1 MTEYK
6 SSIRAHGKTQLEL
19 KNRYPLDPKENRA
32 FYTLETYMF
41 TPAQLGITAKRYGVD
56 HFFSDVKSHTRFS
69 ISYIP
74 LSRLMDPDC
83 AISPIARIGKF
94 LDKANLSSDI
104 DENRILYELRTLAN
118 LFSAE
123 MKATHRLL
131 SGIAKE
137 GTNPTIITKIELFL
151 KETETFLHV
160 FRALH
165 ARFMEPSI
173 TERLRTAL
181 RWTDESI
188 SLSAEKMLF
197 YLHGMLRQE
206 ALVEKITVLMEH
218 EQYYRKEMGYPSVI
232 TNGTEVEVEGMLYR
246 ESILKKWSQTVLYM
260 SSEET
265 GTNRKI
271 GHMLAAVAAA
281 TAMVFSVVATFFANN
296 LFPSYSVPWAFI
308 VVVSYMLK
316 DRIKEILRGI
326 LVKIMPRFI
335 ADRTERLVD
344 RAVDRHVGKTRS
356 MVRIISPEE
365 LPQNVRTV
373 RQAGSNPFRSILPPE
388 NVIHFRK
395 EVVID
400 SRKLLREH
408 SRVEAITEI
417 IRLKLDRFQEEM
429 DASKKLLRT
438 WYGGEAQ
445 AIKGKRVYH
454 INLIL
459 VLSSKGE
466 EEQLFR
472 YRLIL
477 THQGIQRIEEVPT

>member
-1 MTEYK
+1 
-6 SSIRAHGKTQLEL
+6 
-19 KNRYPLDPKENRA
+19 
-32 FYTLETYMF
+32 MF

-197 YLHGMLRQE
+197 TFTVCSGRKHWWKRLRYLWS
-206 ALVEKITVLMEH
+206 T
-218 EQYYRKEMGYPSVI
+218 S
-232 TNGTEVEVEGMLYR
+232 
-246 ESILKKWSQTVLYM
+246 SIIAKKWVIRRLS
-260 SSEET
+260 
-265 GTNRKI
+265 
-271 GHMLAAVAAA
+271 
-281 TAMVFSVVATFFANN
+281 
-296 LFPSYSVPWAFI
+296 
-308 VVVSYMLK
+308 
-316 DRIKEILRGI
+316 
-326 LVKIMPRFI
+326 
-335 ADRTERLVD
+335 RTER
-344 RAVDRHVGKTRS
+344 K
-356 MVRIISPEE
+356 
-365 LPQNVRTV
+365 
-373 RQAGSNPFRSILPPE
+373 
-388 NVIHFRK
+388 
-395 EVVID
+395 
-400 SRKLLREH
+400 
-408 SRVEAITEI
+408 
-417 IRLKLDRFQEEM
+417 
-429 DASKKLLRT
+429 
-438 WYGGEAQ
+438 
-445 AIKGKRVYH
+445 
-454 INLIL
+454 
-459 VLSSKGE
+459 
-466 EEQLFR
+466 
-472 YRLIL
+472 
-477 THQGIQRIEEVPT
+477 